1 MDQSGCSCF
10 LLISMPLRAFQRQTM
25 REMNP
30 FSSQETTDQS
40 FKQPNRFFLAVLL
53 TGILYYSA
61 GLSQPQTTRTSSVV
75 VQPETLF
82 SSSVAHAVLLD
93 VSERANLP
101 ASQLHILQ
109 IEPHW
114 WQDECSNRQR
124 TDLRCRQQQK
134 FGWQVIVASH
144 SQRWIYHTNPSGSV
158 LKLYRTMDIESN
170 VVVQRP

>member
-40 FKQPNRFFLAVLL
+40 LKQPNRFFLAVIL

-61 GLSQPQTTRTSSVV
+61 GLSQPQTTRSTSVV
-75 VQPETLF
+75 VPSDEIS
-82 SSSVAHAVLLD
+82 SSSVADAVLLD
-93 VSERANLP
+93 VSKRSNLP

-114 WQDECSNRQR
+114 WQDECSNLPY
-124 TDLRCRQQQK
+124 THLECRQQQK
-134 FGWQVIVASH
+134 FGWQVIVASR
-144 SQRWIYHTNPSGSV
+144 SQRWIYLTNPSGST
-158 LKLYRTMDIESN
+158 LKLYRTMNIESN